1 MVMTA
6 GDTCRATP
14 GCPGIIDEGYCNV
27 CGRIATRPSRI
38 SAGSSRPTSSSTD
51 GLSARSRPRGRAT
64 ARIRRTSTQSR
75 IGAGLVT
82 LPPMPTLDPRA
93 ALMSDPGVPEEK
105 RFCGR
110 CGVEV
115 GRSRDGRLGRVSGFC
130 TKCRNPFSFEPR
142 LKSGDLVAGQY
153 SIMGCIAY
161 GGLGWIYLAED
172 RQVSNRWVVL
182 KGILN
187 SGDADAMAAAVAER
201 QFLARVEH
209 PNVVRIYNFVQHAN
223 AGYIVMEYA
232 GAKTLKDL
240 IHERRLENPGGVGA
254 LPLEHGIAYV
264 LGILPAF
271 AYLHRE
277 GLLYNDFKPDNVMLQ
292 GDDVKLIDLG
302 AVTQM
307 EDRDATIYGTDGYQ
321 APEVDRLGLS
331 VTSDLYSIG
340 RCLAMLVL
348 DFRGHQTMHRFS
360 LPTTEQ
366 LPLLTHHESLQ
377 RFLLK
382 ATAEQPEDRFQSADE
397 MAEQLLGVLR
407 EVVAASAGTP
417 RPGAS
422 SLFGPDLQPLVVK
435 ESIGIEAPD
444 WRHLPSVK
452 VNSADP
458 AANFVVSV
466 SAVSDPA
473 QQLALLQTALEAGQI
488 PASADAELALVRAL
502 ISTGWLEEAERLLD
516 ELRTTD
522 PWDWRATWY
531 QGICLLARDSPA
543 DARQAFDRVLFDLPG
558 ELGPKLAEALAAE
571 LSGDLARAAQL
582 YDVVSATDP
591 GFTSACFGLARVR
604 NAMGDRSASVDA
616 YRRIPRSSSLYTAAQ
631 VGLARALIRR
641 RPSFEPGVAELTQ
654 ASATIRGLALDRQL
668 RSHLAVELLTTA
680 LSLLVSRAVHP
691 DSRVQ
696 VHGCGLQEA
705 DLRRGLEQAYRDL
718 ARLAT
723 GREKVRLVDRA
734 NQVRPVTV
742 V

>member
-38 SAGSSRPTSSSTD
+38 SAGSSRPTSSSTA
-51 GLSARSRPRGRAT
+51 GLPARSRPQGRAT
-64 ARIRRTSTQSR
+64 VRSRRTSTQSR

-93 ALMSDPGVPEEK
+93 ALMSDPRVPEEK

-110 CGVEV
+110 CGAEV
-115 GRSRDGRLGRVSGFC
+115 GRSRNGLLGRVRGFC
-130 TKCRNPFSFEPR
+130 TKCRTPFSFEPR

-187 SGDADAMAAAVAER
+187 SGDADAMAVAVAER

-209 PNVVRIYNFVQHAN
+209 PNVVRIYNFVQHAD

-232 GAKTLKDL
+232 GAKTLNDL
-240 IHERRLENPGGVGA
+240 VRERRLENPGGVGA
-254 LPLEHGIAYV
+254 LQLEHGIAYV
-264 LGILPAF
+264 LGIL
-271 AYLHRE
+271 
-277 GLLYNDFKPDNVMLQ
+277 
-292 GDDVKLIDLG
+292 
-302 AVTQM
+302 
-307 EDRDATIYGTDGYQ
+307 EDQDATIYGTDGYQ
-321 APEVDRLGLS
+321 APEVDRLGQS
-331 VTSDLYSIG
+331 VASDLYSIG

-348 DFRGHQTMHRFS
+348 DFRGYQTIHRFS
-360 LPTTEQ
+360 LPTPEQ

-377 RFLLK
+377 RLLLK

-444 WRHLPSVK
+444 WRHLPTVR

-473 QQLALLQTALEAGQI
+473 QQLALLQTALEVGQI

-543 DARQAFDRVLFDLPG
+543 DARKAFDRVLFDLPG

-604 NAMGDRSASVDA
+604 NAMGDRSGSVDA

-641 RPSFEPGVAELTQ
+641 RPSLEPGVAELTQ
-654 ASATIRGLALDRQL
+654 ASATIQGLALDRQL
-668 RSHLAVELLTTA
+668 RSHLAMELLTTA

-691 DSRVQ
+691 DSRVE